1 MDNSRGMEWWII
13 ESYPAEEE
21 NQLMVLSFEFILK
34 TVKNIY
40 AVNISHFKEAG
51 FLLTL
56 PMWNKYCDP
65 LLQ

>member
-1 MDNSRGMEWWII
+1 
-13 ESYPAEEE
+13 
-21 NQLMVLSFEFILK
+21 MVLSFEFILK